1 MGAMGCYP
9 GGSQVEV
16 VKMKP
21 RIQVFRERPTKTYPT
36 DEIRGYVS
44 SKGRISTSNTCEPL
58 KMPTPRHKA
67 LIGDY

>member
-36 DEIRGYVS
+36 ENRKFGKVPMRS
-44 SKGRISTSNTCEPL
+44 
-58 KMPTPRHKA
+58 
-67 LIGDY
+67 GDM